1 MEKTEKKNSLA
12 KLKGMHELSLI
23 IIILVF
29 GVILSI
35 ASPLFMTWTNIRTVL
50 SGMSTD
56 GLMTIGMAV
65 VLISGGLDLSVGSVM
80 CLSMVLGA
88 QVLLAGGNPF
98 MACLVILVFVA
109 AFGWLQGMMITKLNL
124 THFIVTLCTMGMA
137 RGLVL
142 GLTGGR
148 SLSLL
153 ARLEDYPWFKIVG
166 QGLVFD
172 FLPMQLIIFLIV
184 AVAMDFLTRKSS
196 PMRLVFYTGSNE
208 KAARY
213 SGIRVDRV
221 KIAACMFCSICAGL
235 AGIIYMVKFSGCP
248 VTAGTGAEMTA
259 ISSCVIGGCSMNG
272 GKGTIFGAVLG
283 LTLMSMVTNAMNLLS
298 VPSTWQQ
305 FITYSILLVAVVF
318 DVISQMRSKKKA
330 A

>member
-1 MEKTEKKNSLA
+1 MEKAKKKNVLA
-12 KLKGMHELSLI
+12 SVKGMHELSLI
-23 IIILVF
+23 VIILIF

-35 ASPLFMTWTNIRTVL
+35 ASPLFLTWTNLRTVL

-56 GLMTIGMAV
+56 GIMTIGMAV

-80 CLSMVLGA
+80 CLAMVVGA
-88 QVLLAGGNPF
+88 RALMAGLNPVLVVLISIAF
-98 MACLVILVFVA
+98 A
-109 AFGWLQGMMITKLNL
+109 AAIGWAQGMVITKLNL

-148 SLSLL
+148 PISLIS
-153 ARLEDYPWFKIVG
+153 RLEEVPWFKIIG
-166 QGLVFD
+166 QGNVAGFI
-172 FLPMQLIIFLIV
+172 PMQLIIFLVIAIV
-184 AVAMDFLTRKSS
+184 MDFMTRKSS

-208 KAARY
+208 KAAKY
-213 SGIRVDRV
+213 SGIRTDRV
-221 KIAACMFCSICAGL
+221 KIASMIFCSICAGL
-235 AGIIYMVKFSGCP
+235 AGVIYMVKFSGVP
-248 VTAGTGAEMTA
+248 MTAGQGAEMTA

-305 FITYSILLVAVVF
+305 FITYTILLVAVVF
-318 DVISQMRSKKKA
+318 DVVSQMRAKKKA